1 MERVGL
7 RPRTRAPVRS
17 PVALF
22 MFRRPDTTARVL
34 DAIREARP
42 ALLLVVADGPR
53 PDRPDDATACA
64 ATRALIDGVDWP
76 CEVRREFATEN
87 MGCRRRVASGL
98 AWVFGQVPEAIILED
113 DCVPDQT
120 FFRFC
125 DELLERYRDDPRVAQ
140 ITGANNQ
147 KGRRRGKHS
156 YFFSRY
162 NNVWGWASWRRA
174 FDLYDVDMRRWPEL
188 RDSGWLADMLGDRRV
203 AHYWTQQFQAT
214 YERRIDTWDYQWVY
228 ASWLHSM
235 VSLVPNRNL
244 VRNIGFGPDAS
255 HTHAQDA
262 FADDRLESVGFPLDH
277 PSAVARDVRADRFTE
292 RFEFIEALLARL
304 RRTLRLRLLRPIKE
318 IIRRAAT
325 GFRRA

>member
-1 MERVGL
+1 MK
-7 RPRTRAPVRS
+7 S

-22 MFRRPDTTARVL
+22 MFRRPETTARVL

-42 ALLLVVADGPR
+42 PLLMVVADGPR
-53 PDRPDDATACA
+53 PDRPDDAPACA
-64 ATRALIDGVDWP
+64 AARALIDGVDWP
-76 CEVRREFATEN
+76 CEIRRHFAAEN

-120 FFRFC
+120 FFPFC

-140 ITGANNQ
+140 ISGANNQ
-147 KGRRRGKHS
+147 KGRRRGRHS

-174 FDLYDVDMRRWPEL
+174 FDLYDPDMRRWPEL
-188 RDSGWLADMLGDRRV
+188 RDSSWLAGVLDDRELAR
-203 AHYWTQQFQAT
+203 YWTREFQAT
-214 YERRIDTWDYQWVY
+214 YDGRIDTWDYQWVY
-228 ASWLHSM
+228 STWLHSM

-255 HTHAQDA
+255 HTPAHDP
-262 FADDRLESVGFPLDH
+262 FANDRLEQMEFPLDH
-277 PSAVARDVRADRFTE
+277 PLTVARDQRADRFTE
-292 RFEFIEALLARL
+292 RLEYVDPWLTRL
-304 RRTLRLRLLRPIKE
+304 RRALRVRLLGRSSSGSAP
-318 IIRRAAT
+318 
-325 GFRRA
+325 G